1 MIDSG
6 FLYPP
11 PPFGCEDYFRQ
22 DRRWCKLRNSD
33 NCPSKHHFVRILRAW
48 YPNVHLQRETCCGSQ
63 NSLQQL
69 ARKFANVFL
78 CRRRFICNH
87 SGFNAVYVEPRWRP
101 STVDS
106 EQLWEALTQGG
117 FEAGSEFYFWIEWF
131 YFGTASALLTMKS
144 FTKGLLNAI
153 DDMCFDMFC
162 VCKTLWNCVTKPQT
176 CVWEQMAS
184 LGKSLEEWISWLFRV
199 HVKVQTGCPPER
211 EREREKTHA
220 KTPKSAFLVSLQVA
234 TASPKETIW
243 ICNVWFIVNQPNQ
256 FKTLYWWL
264 KSWWRES
271 CFAEGCLWSA
281 WLPLNFAWHRC
292 QASNAANT
300 LQYFAF
306 LGRTARSKGHG

>member
-1 MIDSG
+1 
-6 FLYPP
+6 
-11 PPFGCEDYFRQ
+11 
-22 DRRWCKLRNSD
+22 
-33 NCPSKHHFVRILRAW
+33 
-48 YPNVHLQRETCCGSQ
+48 
-63 NSLQQL
+63 
-69 ARKFANVFL
+69 
-78 CRRRFICNH
+78 
-87 SGFNAVYVEPRWRP
+87 
-101 STVDS
+101 
-106 EQLWEALTQGG
+106 
-117 FEAGSEFYFWIEWF
+117 
-131 YFGTASALLTMKS
+131 MKS

-264 KSWWRES
+264 KSWWRVS

-292 QASNAANT
+292 EASNAANT
-300 LQYFAF
+300 LRYFALLVAQHVKVMDRILNNTLHWAHAKNLRPAAF
-306 LGRTARSKGHG
+306 GIVYVFVMTDFTPTTNDRQQDIVSNSNVNCLGVCLVGMNWANGD